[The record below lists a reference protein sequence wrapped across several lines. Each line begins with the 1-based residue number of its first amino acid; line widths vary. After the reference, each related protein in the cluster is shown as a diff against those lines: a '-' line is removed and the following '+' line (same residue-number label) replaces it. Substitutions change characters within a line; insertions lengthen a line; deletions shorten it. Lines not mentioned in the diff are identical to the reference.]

1 MISMNR
7 GDTEE
12 VIMLGWDPAGVSWGK
27 IGYHTFQGHN
37 NVVLKCLVQEQSET
51 LSDL

>member
-12 VIMLGWDPAGVSWGK
+12 VIMLGWDPGGVSWRN
-27 IGYHTFQGHN
+27 IGYQMFQGHN
-37 NVVLKCLVQEQSET
+37 SVVLACLVQEKTET
-51 LSDL
+51 E